1 MISIIKTLFFYYSQ
15 LTWADMY
22 FVAILDYLNY
32 LTKQDLTAGHENLR
46 KIVDNVMS
54 LECIA
59 NWVAKRPV
67 TEI

>member
-1 MISIIKTLFFYYSQ
+1 
-15 LTWADMY
+15 MY